1 MSKAR
6 VDVATLIDTGEEHE
20 RVHDRR
26 EDLKT
31 EKVNFHRVNL
41 SAPPEFFGVVYAELE
56 KRKALG
62 NPTSLSQLV
71 REAVLT
77 YVDTGKLDMGRI
89 GEIAEEIREK
99 VKEVEKKKVSSS

>member
-1 MSKAR
+1 MAKER

-56 KRKALG
+56 KRKVLG
-62 NPTSLSQLV
+62 NPTSLSQFV
-71 REAVLT
+71 REAVLA
-77 YVDTGKLDMGRI
+77 YVNTNGLDMERI
-89 GEIAEEIREK
+89 EEIAERIRRK
-99 VKEVEKKKVSSS
+99 VKDVEKKRVIP